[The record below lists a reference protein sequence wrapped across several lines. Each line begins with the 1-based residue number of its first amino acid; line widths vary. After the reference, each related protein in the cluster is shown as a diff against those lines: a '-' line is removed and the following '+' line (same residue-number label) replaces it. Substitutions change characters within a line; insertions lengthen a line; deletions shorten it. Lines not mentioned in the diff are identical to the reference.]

1 MKPVK
6 AFTVGDIEG
15 ASLSIPISLSENSA
29 VDNLMKSVVA
39 GNFKTTKAYS
49 GSLIESLDRVVARVT
64 FSGVGFAFGISKTK
78 FSAQFLK
85 PFEFVELNATEQ
97 MGNEEASKI
106 FTEENLNQI
115 SSDFNY
121 ILGLIF
127 GKLNLD
133 SKNYELNFN
142 IDLSKQIDDLTDL
155 SHILTSESKIIFG
168 NAKEFQLHS
177 ISISMN
183 EEMFESNTK
192 AKYRL
197 GENRGM
203 ANNEHSRMA
212 GGRFSFKHSGPIDF
226 SKLVNESIVK
236 LNALITN
243 LMEV

>member
-1 MKPVK
+1 MRPAK
-6 AFTVGDIEG
+6 AFTVSDIEG
-15 ASLSIPISLSENSA
+15 ASLSIPISLSANSTI
-29 VDNLMKSVVA
+29 DNLMKSVVA
-39 GNFKTTKAYS
+39 GKFKTTKAYS
-49 GSLIESLDRVVARVT
+49 GSLIDSLDSVTARIT
-64 FSGVGFAFGISKTK
+64 FRGAGFAFGISTTK
-78 FSAQFLK
+78 FSAQFLRG
-85 PFEFVELNATEQ
+85 FEFVDLNAAER
-97 MGNEEASKI
+97 MENEEASKI

-133 SKNYELNFN
+133 GKNYELNFN

-168 NAKEFQLHS
+168 NGKEFQLHG
-177 ISISMN
+177 ISISMS

-197 GENRGM
+197 RENE
-203 ANNEHSRMA
+203 NTIDNENLRMV

-226 SKLVNESIVK
+226 SKLVNESIVR

-243 LMEV
+243 IMEI